1 MSEYSEEQ
9 YLMISGIQHFAF
21 CRRQWALIHLEQQW
35 QENER
40 TVDGKIMHERCHD
53 EDQTEMRGDLL
64 VTRGMRVESRKLG
77 VSGICDVVEF
87 HRHKD
92 GVSLFG
98 RDGSWKVVPV
108 EYKKGIP
115 KKHNADALQLCLQAM
130 CLEEMLLSEIPQ
142 GFLYYGERRRRETVN
157 FSDSLRQE
165 AVLMLEEMHAYL
177 ERGYT
182 PKVKP
187 SKSCRACSLVEICL
201 PKLCTN
207 VSAVSYVNARI
218 REEDA

>member
-1 MSEYSEEQ
+1 M
-9 YLMISGIQHFAF
+9 
-21 CRRQWALIHLEQQW
+21 
-35 QENER
+35 
-40 TVDGKIMHERCHD
+40 
-53 EDQTEMRGDLL
+53 
-64 VTRGMRVESRKLG
+64 
-77 VSGICDVVEF
+77 
-87 HRHKD
+87 
-92 GVSLFG
+92 
-98 RDGSWKVVPV
+98 VPV

-115 KKHNADALQLCLQAM
+115 KEHNADALQLCLQAM

-142 GFLYYGERRRRETVN
+142 GFLYYGERRRREIVN

-187 SKSCRACSLVEICL
+187 SKSCRACSLEEICL

-207 VSAVSYVNARI
+207 VSAVSYINARI
-218 REEDA
+218 REEDT